1 MKDEYVYPR
10 ADSGPGMELR
20 DWFAGKA
27 LAGILA
33 AERFDEAAYDH
44 LAEDAYEIANAM
56 MEARKN
62 AD

>member
-1 MKDEYVYPR
+1 MKDDYVYPR
-10 ADSGPGMELR
+10 ADVGPGMELR

-33 AERFDEAAYDH
+33 ADRFDGAAYD
-44 LAEDAYEIANAM
+44 LLTEDAYKIANAM